1 MLTCTVEFP
10 IRSQQD
16 LQSEGLAVDGD
27 AVLEQRSQLGVQV
40 GEHALEQVVLVA
52 ADGRCD
58 VDVADRTLRVGRGR
72 HGKHNVDLVAASN
85 LVRIA
90 LELDGQAESAGKQH
104 PQTDP
109 SLPQQES
116 PPALS

>member
-1 MLTCTVEFP
+1 
-10 IRSQQD
+10 
-16 LQSEGLAVDGD
+16 
-27 AVLEQRSQLGVQV
+27 
-40 GEHALEQVVLVA
+40 
-52 ADGRCD
+52 
-58 VDVADRTLRVGRGR
+58 
-72 HGKHNVDLVAASN
+72 
-85 LVRIA
+85 VRIA